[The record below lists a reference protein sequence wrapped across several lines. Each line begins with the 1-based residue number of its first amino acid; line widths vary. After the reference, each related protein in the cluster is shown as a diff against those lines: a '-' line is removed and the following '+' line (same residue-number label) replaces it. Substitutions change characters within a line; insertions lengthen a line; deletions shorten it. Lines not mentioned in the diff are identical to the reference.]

1 MNKPEFIPIDEIN
14 NLVTFF
20 EKGIAHYEEKQKKVP
35 EFDESIR
42 EQMKGFYEGVIN
54 SYKIAITEIG
64 KVKEKRVEATFTRPR
79 TPLDI

>member
-1 MNKPEFIPIDEIN
+1 MAKPEFIPIDEIN
-14 NLVTFF
+14 KLETFF
-20 EKGIAHYEEKQKKVP
+20 KKGIAHHEEKQKKVP

-54 SYKIAITEIG
+54 SYKIAIVENK
-64 KVKEKRVEATFTRPR
+64 KVKQKRVEATFSRPR